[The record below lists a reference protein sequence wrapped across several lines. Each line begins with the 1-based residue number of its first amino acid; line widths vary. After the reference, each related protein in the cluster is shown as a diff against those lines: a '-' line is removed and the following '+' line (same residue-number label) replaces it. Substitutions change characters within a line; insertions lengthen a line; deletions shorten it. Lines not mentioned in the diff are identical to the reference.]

1 MRKLSIIKFNQFGFS
16 AARAFFPFLWTKVQL
31 PWLCLMQPPSAHR
44 LTGTCR
50 QAAQTKISY
59 QFDNPAPALHR
70 LRLEGNYGTSYDLKL
85 VSEEGPTDARF
96 LVSHAYFQHWPSQ
109 LILQW
114 PSAAFFFQTGTPY
127 NRWCFCSYFS
137 FTFSSHKCYRQSTT
151 PSAKYQST
159 YWSGAGSVCL
169 LSFSARLASWFTSQY
184 ELALVHKWVFQCIC
198 W

>member
-1 MRKLSIIKFNQFGFS
+1 MTRTCKQ
-16 AARAFFPFLWTKVQL
+16 AVQN
-31 PWLCLMQPPSAHR
+31 
-44 LTGTCR
+44 
-50 QAAQTKISY
+50 KISY
-59 QFDNPAPALHR
+59 QFDNPTPTLHR
-70 LRLEGNYGTSYDLKL
+70 LRLEGNYGTLYDLKL

-114 PSAAFFFQTGTPY
+114 PSAAFFSRQALPIIGGAFVPISLSPFQATNVIGSQPP
-127 NRWCFCSYFS
+127 
-137 FTFSSHKCYRQSTT
+137 

-159 YWSGAGSVCL
+159 YLSGAGSVCL
-169 LSFSARLASWFTSQY
+169 LSFSARLASWFTSRY